1 MIRPL
6 SPVHPSPPYTQ
17 SASLAMNETVLQIK
31 SFAKINW
38 TLQILGRRSDSYH
51 EIDSVLQTVS
61 LHDELVFKCREDSQV
76 MIHTDAP
83 DIPRDDKNLIVKA
96 ANRLRNSARLSLG
109 VDVYLLKRIPAQGGL
124 GGASSNAAV
133 TLLALNQLWQS
144 ALDVDELKSLGRG
157 LGSDVPFFFTGGT
170 ARATGPG
177 STIFPLKDTGKKHL
191 LIVTPNSRV
200 STAEAYSALK

>member
-1 MIRPL
+1 
-6 SPVHPSPPYTQ
+6 
-17 SASLAMNETVLQIK
+17 MNETVLQIK

-38 TLQILGRRSDSYH
+38 TLQILGKRSDSYH

-61 LHDELVFKCREDSQV
+61 LYDELIFKCREDNQV
-76 MIHTDAP
+76 IIHTDAP

-144 ALDVDELKSLGRG
+144 GLDGDELESLGRG
-157 LGSDVPFFFTGGT
+157 LGSDVSFFFTGGT
-170 ARATGPG
+170 ARVRPWRG
-177 STIFPLKDTGKKHL
+177 L
-191 LIVTPNSRV
+191 R
-200 STAEAYSALK
+200 